1 MNKKMIL
8 LGAAALIG
16 CFVLASFDKK
26 TLAQQKE
33 EIAQAVTAK
42 LDALRTE
49 KEAACTESVNA
60 EANTRYQA
68 FVAEEAA
75 KPSPTVGGTKRPIKK
90 GGNSGP
96 KVDPLPQKPAPVPTQ
111 ADPKKDKMQGG
122 TNTTEK
128 TNKMEGQPVNTDK
141 KKAKM
146 GGGGK

>member
-8 LGAAALIG
+8 FGVAALIG

-42 LDALRTE
+42 LDAFRVE
-49 KEAACTESVNA
+49 KETACTETVTV

-68 FVAEEAA
+68 WVAEEAA
-75 KPSPTVGGTKRPIKK
+75 KPVAGKAKSGK
-90 GGNSGP
+90 GP
-96 KVDPLPQKPAPVPTQ
+96 KKPAVHTDPLPQPTPPAKV
-111 ADPKKDKMQGG
+111 DPKKDKMDGG
-122 TNTTEK
+122 TKTEEK
-128 TNKMEGQPVNTDK
+128 KDKMDGKPATTDK